1 MNFPQ
6 YSNIEPQIQ
15 TSIREKVSNRNKLNS
30 LMPWIRITSAV
41 RNGLIIA
48 SNYNGD
54 SFTARY
60 GDGNV
65 SGGIGRDF
73 DGKVVYAEY
82 EKRQFRP
89 SPIIQNLDVKNG
101 AQGLSRKAT
110 FTVKCFTLRQA
121 ERVAESFLEPRFF
134 VLIEFGWNTNKAY
147 GQMAQ
152 LSNSAKRDDKNLPP
166 VCEMIEYQNLKTLK
180 EKRRDSNGDYDCFLG
195 VVTGG
200 GLQYGDDESYLVNVE
215 VTTAGE
221 IPSYL
226 QAHRGKITH
235 SNKEGDAD
243 SSNVFGKEE
252 VQKETGE
259 DGEDIGRSL
268 FMQMYDALPSA
279 KQIPEIKILSEDS
292 YWSHK
297 KNFINMD
304 DENRKIWEDRISSGD
319 DLESDGK
326 ELPNKFK
333 FMSPERYIRME
344 LAWKI
349 LNLTPNTTDE
359 ESSTGCPK
367 KGGGTHSRLSNKI
380 SIDSTILRAH
390 KYIFSVDKSKL
401 YIPNRNLP
409 DFGLASML
417 KEASDGSTAESS
429 ENWLNTERPKTIDG
443 TFHGVEFPANIP
455 LNAPDGQIGDDT
467 CYPRVANKNE
477 WGLLKDL
484 YINFDFF
491 CECLTKNGFYAY
503 DVALDMLNG
512 ISSAVNL
519 FWNFQIVERGQG
531 APIWVSSVAADNS
544 APVDP
549 NAQAARNPTQTDEV
563 FSSNVQSNLI
573 GFQQAESRSTASNP
587 VSVPY
592 DAGKLEMQVVDW
604 FFTGLSPNEV
614 KNAVPFFVFLTRG
627 TKSPFL
633 SFDLKLEVAGALAN
647 QVMMQRISQQTQS
660 GASNEQVIQD
670 YSIFTR
676 ESDPVAELLNS
687 IEFYTSDNGKD
698 NDNKGTKNNKGEEI
712 TDEQWRTRKRYSNGM
727 AGSSTYI
734 VVDGKEKYVSQ
745 EQIDAYNARKR
756 SRKEAIYASFQTK
769 AGILPKN
776 LTRAEVKKLESKW
789 YNTPNINLEEYFWIG
804 TWSDS
809 ELLKAIETCEM
820 YDGATN
826 AKMQSL
832 LPVEINATIHGVSG
846 LKVGDICGFDD
857 LPRRYR
863 LNYFQVFEV
872 NQQVTDSGWVTQA
885 VFKMRNARRPDLKTP
900 QVEVGNAS
908 IGNSDTWGTDG
919 SEGSYSDITSYEEK
933 THWTE

>member
-15 TSIREKVSNRNKLNS
+15 TSIREKVSNKVKLSS

-152 LSNSAKRDDKNLPP
+152 LSNSAKREGKNLPP

-235 SNKEGDAD
+235 SNTEGEAE
-243 SSNVFGKEE
+243 SSNVFGKEDIE
-252 VQKETGE
+252 KETGE
-259 DGEDIGRSL
+259 DGKTIGKSL
-268 FMQMYDALPSA
+268 FMQMYNALPSA
-279 KQIPEIKILSEDS
+279 KQIPEIKKLVEDA
-292 YWSHK
+292 YWTSD

-304 DENRKIWEDRISSGD
+304 DENRKSLASTMEGREDVEINGEKQ
-319 DLESDGK
+319 DLPD
-326 ELPNKFK
+326 KFK
-333 FMSPERYIRME
+333 FFSEERYIRME

-349 LNLTPNTTDE
+349 LNLTPNTTNE

-367 KGGGTHSRLSNKI
+367 KGGGTHSKISNKI
-380 SIDSTILRAH
+380 NIDSTILRAH

-401 YIPNRNLP
+401 YIPNKNLP
-409 DFGLASML
+409 DFGLGSML
-417 KEASDGSTAESS
+417 KEAEKGATEQASS
-429 ENWLNTERPKTIDG
+429 IWVNTESPKTIDG
-443 TFHGVEFPANIP
+443 TFHGVEFPAKSR
-455 LNAPDGQIGDDT
+455 LNAEDGKLADDT
-467 CYPRVANKNE
+467 CYSRTAEPYE

-491 CECLTKNGFYAY
+491 CECLKKNGFYIK
-503 DVALDMLNG
+503 DVALDILNG

-519 FWNFQIVERGQG
+519 FWNFQIVERGQSKPLYVAG
-531 APIWVSSVAADNS
+531 VAADNS
-544 APVDP
+544 RPLGEGEQGPASPS
-549 NAQAARNPTQTDEV
+549 QTQER
-563 FSSNVQSNLI
+563 SPSNLL
-573 GFQQAESRSTASNP
+573 GAQQTESRSTASNP
-587 VSVPY
+587 VNVPY
-592 DAGKLEMQVVDW
+592 DAGKLELQVVDW
-604 FFTGLSPNEV
+604 FFTGLPPKV
-614 KNAVPFFVFLTRG
+614 DKNVAPFFVFLTRG
-627 TKSPFL
+627 IKSPFL

-660 GASNEQVIQD
+660 GASNEQAIQD
-670 YSIFTR
+670 YSIFTY
-676 ESDPVAELLNS
+676 EKDPVSELLNS
-687 IEFYTSDNGKD
+687 IQFPVDEKEEKKQDE
-698 NDNKGTKNNKGEEI
+698 NNKGRVYSK
-712 TDEQWRTRKRYSNGM
+712 DELEGATSVNSFRSSDGMINTGGGMRLKDGTYLTRKEYS
-727 AGSSTYI
+727 
-734 VVDGKEKYVSQ
+734 D
-745 EQIDAYNARKR
+745 ARKGVK
-756 SRKEAIYASFQTK
+756 SRQEALYSHFETK
-769 AGILPKN
+769 AGIFPKN
-776 LTRAEVKKLESKW
+776 LTRAEVKKLKPGFF
-789 YNTPNINLEEYFWIG
+789 YTKDINLEEYFWIG
-804 TWSDS
+804 TWDDS
-809 ELLKAIETCEM
+809 ELLKAIETCEI
-820 YDGATN
+820 YKGDGGSN
-826 AKMQSL
+826 NRMQSL

-900 QVEVGNAS
+900 SVEVGNVS
-908 IGNSDTWGTDG
+908 VGNSDTWGTDG
-919 SEGSYSDITSYEEK
+919 SEGSLTNITSYEEK
-933 THWTE
+933 TY

>member
-41 RNGLIIA
+41 RNGLIIS
-48 SNYNGD
+48 SNYKGD
-54 SFTARY
+54 NFVSRY

-82 EKRQFRP
+82 EKRQYRP
-89 SPIIQNLDVKNG
+89 SPIIENLDVKNG
-101 AQGLSRKAT
+101 AQGLSRKAS

-134 VLIEFGWNTNKAY
+134 VLIEFGWNSNKAY

-235 SNKEGDAD
+235 SNKEGSAE
-243 SSNVFGKEE
+243 SSNVFGKEKIE
-252 VQKETGE
+252 EQTGE
-259 DGEDIGRSL
+259 NGEKIGRSL
-268 FMQMYDALPSA
+268 FMQMYNSLPSA
-279 KQIPEIKILSEDS
+279 KQIPEIKKLEEDP
-292 YWSHK
+292 YWSHQ

-304 DENRKIWEDRISSGD
+304 DENRKSLASTMEGREDVEINGEKQ
-319 DLESDGK
+319 DLPD
-326 ELPNKFK
+326 KFK
-333 FMSPERYIRME
+333 FFSEERFIRME

-349 LNLTPNTTDE
+349 LNLTPNTTE

-367 KGGGTHSRLSNKI
+367 KGGGTHSKISNKI
-380 SIDSTILRAH
+380 NIDSTILRAH

-401 YIPNRNLP
+401 YIPNKNLP
-409 DFGLASML
+409 DFGLGSML
-417 KEASDGSTAESS
+417 KEAEKGDAEQASQVWVDT
-429 ENWLNTERPKTIDG
+429 ENPDTING
-443 TFHGVEFPANIP
+443 TIEGVEFPASIP
-455 LNAPDGQIGDDT
+455 LNEPDGQIGDNT
-467 CYPRVANKNE
+467 CYPRVANSHE

-491 CECLTKNGFYAY
+491 CECLKKNGFYIY
-503 DVALDMLNG
+503 DVALDILNG

-531 APIWVSSVAADNS
+531 APLWVSSAAADNS
-544 APVDP
+544 TPLTP
-549 NAQAARNPTQTDEV
+549 NQEGARNQTQTGEV
-563 FSSNVQSNLI
+563 FSSNSNSSNLL
-573 GFQQAESRSTASNP
+573 FTQQIESRSTASNP
-587 VSVPY
+587 VNVPY

-604 FFTGLSPNEV
+604 FFTGLPPKVDNNV
-614 KNAVPFFVFLTRG
+614 APFFVFLTRG

-647 QVMMQRISQQTQS
+647 QVMMQRISRQTQS
-660 GASNEQVIQD
+660 GASNEQAIQD
-670 YSIFTR
+670 YSIFTY
-676 ESDPVAELLNS
+676 EKDPVSELLNS
-687 IEFYTSDNGKD
+687 IQFPVDEKEEKKQDE
-698 NDNKGTKNNKGEEI
+698 NNKGRVYSK
-712 TDEQWRTRKRYSNGM
+712 DELEGATSVNSFRSSDGQINTGGGMRLKDGTYLTRK
-727 AGSSTYI
+727 
-734 VVDGKEKYVSQ
+734 E
-745 EQIDAYNARKR
+745 YNDARKAVK
-756 SRKEAIYASFQTK
+756 SRQEALYAHFETK
-769 AGILPKN
+769 AGIFPKN
-776 LTRAEVKKLESKW
+776 LTRAEVKKLEPGFFWTKD
-789 YNTPNINLEEYFWIG
+789 INLEEYFWIG
-804 TWSDS
+804 TWDDS
-809 ELLKAIETCEM
+809 ELLKAIETCEI
-820 YDGATN
+820 YKGDGGSN
-826 AKMQSL
+826 NRMQSL

-872 NQQVTDSGWVTQA
+872 NQQVTDSGWITQA

-900 QVEVGNAS
+900 SVDVGNLS

-919 SEGSYSDITSYEEK
+919 SEGSLTNITSYE
-933 THWTE
+933 